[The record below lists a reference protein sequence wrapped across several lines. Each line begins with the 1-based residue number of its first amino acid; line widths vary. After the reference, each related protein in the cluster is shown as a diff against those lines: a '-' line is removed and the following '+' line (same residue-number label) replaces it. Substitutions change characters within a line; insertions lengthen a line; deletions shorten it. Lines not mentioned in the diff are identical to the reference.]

1 MLKKTAMRQYW
12 RIQQSQTLISM
23 GFWCTT
29 LTLLIWPLASWRF
42 EEMDSV
48 LGISP
53 TYLGLLA
60 IFGGVV
66 VIVLSIGWM
75 YDVTFGL
82 WREHLTVVQ
91 ERNPFTTYKL
101 NAPFGIILA
110 QTNTILRKMS
120 EDDEEVQRHCDFVDR
135 WLEWNSEQEIWQR
148 TMNSW
153 KTIVGDDDPFMQHLS
168 ENARDTLEK
177 ASDELQEF

>member
-1 MLKKTAMRQYW
+1 MYNFDLVNLAVSKLEIRRNGASNRHTIDLSGAL
-12 RIQQSQTLISM
+12 RI
-23 GFWCTT
+23 F
-29 LTLLIWPLASWRF
+29 A
-42 EEMDSV
+42 
-48 LGISP
+48 
-53 TYLGLLA
+53 A
-60 IFGGVV
+60 VV

-110 QTNTILRKMS
+110 QTNTILRKIS

-148 TMNSW
+148 TMSSW
-153 KTIVGDDDPFMQHLS
+153 KTIVGDEDPFMQHLS
-168 ENARDTLEK
+168 ESARENLEK
-177 ASDELQEF
+177 TADELQEF

>member
-1 MLKKTAMRQYW
+1 
-12 RIQQSQTLISM
+12 
-23 GFWCTT
+23 
-29 LTLLIWPLASWRF
+29 
-42 EEMDSV
+42 
-48 LGISP
+48 
-53 TYLGLLA
+53 
-60 IFGGVV
+60 
-66 VIVLSIGWM
+66 M

-110 QTNTILRKMS
+110 QTNTILRKIS

-135 WLEWNSEQEIWQR
+135 WLEWNSQQEIWQR
-148 TMNSW
+148 TMSSW
-153 KTIVGDDDPFMQHLS
+153 KTIVGDEDPFMQHLS
-168 ENARDTLEK
+168 ETARESLER

>member
-1 MLKKTAMRQYW
+1 
-12 RIQQSQTLISM
+12 M

-48 LGISP
+48 MGISP

-82 WREHLTVVQ
+82 WRELLTVVQ

>member
-1 MLKKTAMRQYW
+1 
-12 RIQQSQTLISM
+12 M

-82 WREHLTVVQ
+82 WRELLTVVQ

>member
-1 MLKKTAMRQYW
+1 
-12 RIQQSQTLISM
+12 
-23 GFWCTT
+23 
-29 LTLLIWPLASWRF
+29 
-42 EEMDSV
+42 MDSV
-48 LGISP
+48 IGIPP
-53 TYLGLLA
+53 TYLGLLG
-60 IFGGVV
+60 IFTGVV

-110 QTNTILRKMS
+110 QTNTILRKIS

-135 WLEWNSEQEIWQR
+135 WLEWNSQQEIWQR
-148 TMNSW
+148 TMSSW
-153 KTIVGDDDPFMQHLS
+153 KTIVGDEDPFMQHLS
-168 ENARDTLEK
+168 ESARESLEK

>member
-1 MLKKTAMRQYW
+1 
-12 RIQQSQTLISM
+12 M

-48 LGISP
+48 MGISP

-82 WREHLTVVQ
+82 WREPLTVVQ

-168 ENARDTLEK
+168 ENARDNLEK

>member
-1 MLKKTAMRQYW
+1 MEP
-12 RIQQSQTLISM
+12 LI
-23 GFWCTT
+23 
-29 LTLLIWPLASWRF
+29 
-42 EEMDSV
+42 
-48 LGISP
+48 GIPS
-53 TYLGLLA
+53 TYLGLLG
-60 IFGGVV
+60 IFAGVV
-66 VIVLSIGWM
+66 VIVLAIGWM
-75 YDVTFGL
+75 YHVTFGL

-110 QTNTILRKMS
+110 QTNTILRKIS

-153 KTIVGDDDPFMQHLS
+153 KTIVGDEDPFMLHLS